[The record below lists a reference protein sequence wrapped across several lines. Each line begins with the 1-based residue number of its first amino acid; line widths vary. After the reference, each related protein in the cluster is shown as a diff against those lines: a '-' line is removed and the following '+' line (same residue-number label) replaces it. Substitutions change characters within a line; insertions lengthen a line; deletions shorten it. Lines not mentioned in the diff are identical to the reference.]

1 MQTAREAWAAVR
13 PRSSADA
20 LRLLPAW
27 RLLEALPN
35 EAAADFDP
43 SSSPA
48 IPTIEGF
55 PICTE
60 DARVQISATHA
71 GASHAEAFAFARALT
86 SFAAL
91 SRQVSRGPHWLMWLR
106 MQSLRARPRSSSP
119 RSARG

>member
-1 MQTAREAWAAVR
+1 MSVTHARARVTMQKAREAWAAVR

-20 LRLLPAW
+20 LRSLPAW

-35 EAAADFDP
+35 ETAADSDP

-55 PICTE
+55 PLCTE
-60 DARVQISATHA
+60 DGRVQISAIHA
-71 GASHAEAFAFARALT
+71 GASHAEAVAFARTLT

-91 SRQVSRGPHWLMWLR
+91 SLQVSRGPH
-106 MQSLRARPRSSSP
+106 
-119 RSARG
+119 